1 MKFNLGLGGKN
12 KMSDSLFVKEDK
24 VEWESE
30 YLSDKAT
37 NSASYASNRWI
48 EEDDDI
54 YRTSF
59 QKDIERILY
68 SNAFRRLRTKTQVLN
83 DPNNQHNRTR
93 LTHTIEVSQI
103 SRQISR
109 ALNLNED
116 LTEAIALGHDLG
128 HTPFGHAGERV
139 LNDKLEKIGGFSH
152 NVQSV
157 WVVEKLYH
165 GVKINGKFIPGLNLT
180 YAVREGILKHTDVKT
195 NLKELEK
202 FNPEKS
208 STMEGQVVKLSDS
221 LAYLYHDIQD
231 GIRNEFVTKGEIIST
246 WKNISGLENENWFH
260 ILINDVIRFS
270 NENDR
275 VDFSPEMK
283 KAYKSLKQIHKD
295 KILRNPKV
303 KEMDDKG
310 AELVAQMFNLLKKH
324 PELLP
329 ETRSNK
335 RKLEEFGLERV
346 IVDYIQWLGDQIFE
360 EVLNN
365 YKKRLKK

>member
-1 MKFNLGLGGKN
+1 MP
-12 KMSDSLFVKEDK
+12 DSLFVKEDK
-24 VEWESE
+24 VEWETENLSE
-30 YLSDKAT
+30 RGT
-37 NSASYASNRWI
+37 NSDSYASNRWI
-48 EEDDDI
+48 DENEDI

-139 LNDKLEKIGGFSH
+139 LNSKVEEIDGFSH

-157 WVVEKLYH
+157 WVVERLYH
-165 GVKINGKFIPGLNLT
+165 GVKINGKIIPGLNLT
-180 YAVREGILKHTDVKT
+180 YAVRDGILKHTDVKT
-195 NLKELEK
+195 NLEKVEK
-202 FNPEKS
+202 FNPNKP
-208 STMEGQVVKLSDS
+208 STMEGQVVRLSDS

-231 GIRNEFVTKGEIIST
+231 GIMNEFVTKDEIIT
-246 WKNISGLENENWFH
+246 IWKKVSGMKNENWFH
-260 ILINDVIRFS
+260 ILIDDVIRFS
-270 NENDR
+270 HENDR
-275 VDFSPEMK
+275 VDFSPELK
-283 KAYKSLKQIHKD
+283 KAYKSLKQIHKE
-295 KILRNPKV
+295 KILKNPVV

-310 AELVAQMFNLLKKH
+310 AELVGQMFDLLKKY

-329 ETRSNK
+329 DTKSNQKKLDETC
-335 RKLEEFGLERV
+335 LERV
-346 IVDYIQWLGDQIFE
+346 IIDYIQWLGDQIFE
-360 EVLNN
+360 DVLKN
-365 YKKRLKK
+365 YIKKVK

>member
-1 MKFNLGLGGKN
+1 LEGEN
-12 KMSDSLFVKEDK
+12 KMSDGLFVKEDK
-24 VEWESE
+24 VEWEIE
-30 YLSDKAT
+30 NLSDKAT
-37 NSASYASNRWI
+37 NSDSYASNRWI
-48 EEDDDI
+48 EEEDDI

-68 SNAFRRLRTKTQVLN
+68 SNAFRRLRTKTQVLY
-83 DPNNQHNRTR
+83 DPLNQHNRTR

-157 WVVEKLYH
+157 WVVERLYH
-165 GVKINGKFIPGLNLT
+165 GVKINGKIIPGLNLT
-180 YAVREGILKHTDVKT
+180 YAVREGILKHTGVKT
-195 NLKELEK
+195 NLGELEK
-202 FNPEKS
+202 FNPENPP
-208 STMEGQVVKLSDS
+208 TMEGQVVRLSDS

-231 GIRNEFVTKGEIIST
+231 GIRNDFVTKDEIIST
-246 WKNISGLENENWFH
+246 WENISGIENENWFH
-260 ILINDVIRFS
+260 ILIDDVIRFS

-275 VDFSPEMK
+275 VDFSPKLKE
-283 KAYKSLKQIHKD
+283 AYKSLKQIHKN

-303 KEMDDKG
+303 EEMDNKG
-310 AELVAQMFNLLKKH
+310 AELVEQMFDLLKKH

-329 ETRSNK
+329 KTKSNNK
-335 RKLEEFGLERV
+335 KLKEFGLERV
-346 IVDYIQWLGDQIFE
+346 IIDYIQWLGDQIFE

-365 YKKRLKK
+365 HKRRLKK